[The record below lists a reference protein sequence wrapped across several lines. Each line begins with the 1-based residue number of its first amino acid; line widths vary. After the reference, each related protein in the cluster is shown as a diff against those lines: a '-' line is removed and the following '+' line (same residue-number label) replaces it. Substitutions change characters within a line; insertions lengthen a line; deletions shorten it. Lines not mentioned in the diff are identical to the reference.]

1 VGVVRFISKANPV
14 GGSNA
19 YQQNFQLCFI
29 TERCALSKTPGFSQ
43 ISPAAFSTP
52 CFNAS

>member
-1 VGVVRFISKANPV
+1 VGAVRFISKANPV

-19 YQQNFQLCFI
+19 NQQNFQFCLI
-29 TERCALSKTPGFSQ
+29 TGGCVLSKTPGFTQ
-43 ISPAAFSTP
+43 ISTAAFSTP